1 MCTKTRWGAGWLA
14 FCVALL
20 GAGRVSAQ
28 NNYAPYATPE
38 VTVPIP
44 TSINLPDGGPFFSGE
59 YVMFQQTNPTRSQA
73 IAFRGFT
80 VTAPNFTFVD
90 AQGVS
95 RSFNIGQFVG
105 SQTEAL
111 DANQVS
117 GQQYEPGYKWTIG
130 YRFQDGGTVSFSDM
144 RLFNTTKMAAAT
156 FAAAGFN
163 VRQDFADSFLS
174 APVFNFPPEF
184 SGPDKITDP
193 AGNVVPGAAIGM
205 WNAASIMTL
214 KFQQRTEQWDVTYRA
229 PAYVESE
236 ECRMSVSIG
245 GRYFRMWEGFQWLV
259 IDLDATTGDGGAF
272 NTAIYQQLTSN
283 NLWGPWISN
292 TWEQYLGYGFA
303 FQLETGAA
311 ALLDIVRERAKY
323 SPGFRFAGPQGKK
336 SESTYTVV
344 PELWANLSLMWYPI
358 EGVQVKLGYDV
369 MGFFN
374 TIGSRNPVDFNFAT
388 PSPNFNHIP
397 LRLFDGFE
405 VGIGFI
411 F

>member
-14 FCVALL
+14 LCVALL
-20 GAGRVSAQ
+20 AAGRVSAQ
-28 NNYAPYATPE
+28 FNPGSSAPPE

-44 TSINLPDGGPFFSGE
+44 TQNNLPDGGPFFAME
-59 YVMFQQTNPTRSQA
+59 YVMFEQTNPTKSQA

-90 AQGVS
+90 AQGVT
-95 RSFNIGQFVG
+95 RGFNIGQFVG

-111 DANQVS
+111 DAHQVS
-117 GQQYEPGYKWTIG
+117 GMQYEPGYKWTLG
-130 YRFQDGGTVSFSDM
+130 YRFQDGGTISFSDM
-144 RLFNTTKMAAAT
+144 RLFNTTKTAAAT

-174 APVFNFPPEF
+174 SPVFNFPPEF

-205 WNAASIMTL
+205 WNAASIETL
-214 KFQQRTEQWDVTYRA
+214 KFQQRTEQWDITYRA
-229 PAYVESE
+229 PAYYETE
-236 ECRMSVSIG
+236 TCKMSCSIG
-245 GRYFRMWEGFQWLV
+245 GRYFKMWEGFQWLV
-259 IDLDATTGDGGAF
+259 IDIDANTGDGGAF

-283 NLWGPWISN
+283 NLWGPWVST
-292 TWEQYLGYGFA
+292 TWEQYLGAGFA
-303 FQLETGAA
+303 LQIEVGAA

-323 SPGFRFAGPQGKK
+323 SLGFRWLGPQGKY
-336 SESTYTVV
+336 SRSDFTIA
-344 PELWANLSLMWYPI
+344 PELWGNLNLMWYPI

-374 TIGSRNPVDFNFAT
+374 TIGSYNPVGFDFAT
-388 PSPNFNHIP
+388 PTPKWSHIP
-397 LRLFDGFE
+397 LRTFDGFE